1 MQVSQL
7 FPKNCF
13 HLEAD
18 YKPLLKAMEDI
29 CEAQDSESHEE
40 SDDSDALLLDDK
52 FKEDLPSVLAQ
63 FLFVMG
69 RFVNQANSDF
79 IVELTILM
87 NMVRWAHEDLSASYG
102 ADKEDASEAEKI
114 SLATRLANALVCEKY
129 PSYLKKVHRKG
140 MKYLGKK
147 AQHVFNVIMMVK
159 IWADW
164 MVLNGISNTKI
175 EINTEK

>member
-1 MQVSQL
+1 MQDL
-7 FPKNCF
+7 
-13 HLEAD
+13 AG
-18 YKPLLKAMEDI
+18 
-29 CEAQDSESHEE
+29 AQDPDSPEE
-40 SDDSDALLLDDK
+40 SEDSEALLLDDK
-52 FKEDLPSVLAQ
+52 FKGDLPCVLAQ
-63 FLFVMG
+63 FVFAMG
-69 RFVNQANSDF
+69 RFVNHANSDF
-79 IVELTILM
+79 IVELIILM
-87 NMVRWAHEDLSASYG
+87 NMVRWAHEDLSNSYG

-114 SLATRLANALVCEKY
+114 SLATRLSNALVCEKY
-129 PSYLKKVHRKG
+129 PAYLKRVHRKG